1 MKTLKTSIF
10 ILLLIAILPCEACL
24 QGSALQSD
32 KELFE
37 EFGHV
42 KVRVLVASV
51 QESQPC
57 KAASSWRWG
66 AENTCPKTF
75 ISAFQVKA
83 GDKSIFVPISAFA
96 DLGNPRTVRIEPCK
110 EKNCFIVVVVGGD
123 AATSYSARL
132 EFKNNFLI
140 KRLVRHGEFPSE
152 SWEET
157 IYKFKGAG
165 N

>member
-1 MKTLKTSIF
+1 MKKLKISIF
-10 ILLLIAILPCEACL
+10 IILLLVILPGEAYL
-24 QGSALQSD
+24 QGSMQQSD
-32 KELFE
+32 KELFVE
-37 EFGHV
+37 SGQV
-42 KVRVLVASV
+42 KVKVLVASA

-75 ISAFQVKA
+75 ISALEIKV
-83 GDKSIFVPISAFA
+83 GGKSIFVPISAFA

-110 EKNCFIVVVVGGD
+110 EKNCFVVVVVGGD
-123 AATSYSARL
+123 AATSYSVRL
-132 EFKNNFLI
+132 EFKNNLLI
-140 KRLVRHGEFPSE
+140 KRIVRHGEFPKE

-157 IYKFKGAG
+157 IYKFKVTG